1 MIEWDNEQMFSEIDW
16 KIWNIL

>member
-1 MIEWDNEQMFSEIDW
+1 MIEWDNEQMFSEIVW